1 MKYKIDHDFH
11 IHSNLSLCCKD
22 ERQTTELILRKAV
35 ENGFD
40 RICLT
45 NHFWDEEVPGA
56 SVFYQTQ
63 NYGHLCKALPLPQH
77 EKVKFYFGCETDMD
91 KFMNVGIKRETIDK
105 FDFVIVSTTHLHMM
119 GFTLSMEDDVLERR
133 AARYIER
140 FDALLNMDMPFYK
153 IGIAHLTCQHIANSD
168 DTAHIRLID
177 LISDEEFKR
186 LFIRSAKK
194 GLGIEIN
201 FDPFRYS
208 QEQLERI
215 LRPYRLA
222 KKCGCKFYFGSDSHH
237 PEEFVGLRKK
247 FETIVKLLE
256 LQEEDKFLFERGK

>member
-91 KFMNVGIKRETIDK
+91 IFMNVGIKRETIDK
-105 FDFVIVSTTHLHMM
+105 FD
-119 GFTLSMEDDVLERR
+119 
-133 AARYIER
+133 
-140 FDALLNMDMPFYK
+140 
-153 IGIAHLTCQHIANSD
+153 
-168 DTAHIRLID
+168 
-177 LISDEEFKR
+177 
-186 LFIRSAKK
+186 
-194 GLGIEIN
+194 
-201 FDPFRYS
+201 
-208 QEQLERI
+208 
-215 LRPYRLA
+215 
-222 KKCGCKFYFGSDSHH
+222 
-237 PEEFVGLRKK
+237 
-247 FETIVKLLE
+247 
-256 LQEEDKFLFERGK
+256 